1 MLPFCNV
8 LPSSGTT
15 LHVLLYCNT
24 VILYITLTLSLNLPN
39 FLGFIHFKVVDYVQK
54 KFEELGSP
62 NKMKVSMGHG
72 AKAWV
77 SDFNHPHY
85 MAGRKAMKTGTV
97 AEWCKTN
104 RGFFFSCI
112 LITGLCLK
120 EKRRGVVFIN
130 NLLHSFIYLCY
141 LNWSQSLVSTCLM
154 FHPCC
159 AVP

>member
-1 MLPFCNV
+1 MPGTATPSIYVTALVQRFKNKSTGCVPTLYSYPSSDWGLEPAPFPLLLPFCNV

-15 LHVLLYCNT
+15 LHVLLYSN
-24 VILYITLTLSLNLPN
+24 ILDITLTLSLNLPN
-39 FLGFIHFKVVDYVQK
+39 FLGFILFKVVDYLQK

-104 RGFFFSCI
+104 IGCWFF
-112 LITGLCLK
+112 L
-120 EKRRGVVFIN
+120 
-130 NLLHSFIYLCY
+130 
-141 LNWSQSLVSTCLM
+141 
-154 FHPCC
+154 
-159 AVP
+159 AV